1 MKTCKNKNSEM
12 RFLQLSFA
20 AISILSVLVFWV
32 LSISMSRSSNMA
44 ISELG
49 NVYMSGINEQ
59 MASHFETVI
68 GLRFEQAHG
77 IVSVVPKEI
86 DNTDKLYEELVY
98 RTTVRGFDYLA
109 LCSGDGEF
117 ETLYGDPIQPLN
129 PKPFVTALCQSES
142 RVAVGV
148 DSKGNDVVLFG
159 VDADYPMSNGDTC
172 TGLVVA
178 VPLDY
183 ITDFLELDA
192 ENELMYY
199 HILRQDGSFV
209 IENSNTELE
218 DFFNAVHDK
227 IVDGKELSE
236 EYPQA
241 AALANTITNHE
252 EYVGDLPINGEN
264 RQIYCVPLP
273 YSEWYLVAIM
283 PHNVLDDTINSL
295 STQRFAMT
303 MLSCVVVVLAISVVF
318 ARYLSITRNQV
329 IQLQKAN
336 KQAQD
341 ASNAKSEFL
350 ANMSHDIRTP
360 MNAIVGMTA
369 IATAHI
375 DDQEQVKNCLKKISL
390 SSRHLLGLIND
401 VLDMSKMESGKMTM
415 TYERVSLRE
424 ILEGIVSIMQPQIQS
439 KKQSFEIH
447 IHNDITENIWCDGVR
462 FNQVLLNLLSNATKY
477 TPEGGSIRVT
487 LNEEPSPKGD
497 QFVRIHINVKDNGI
511 GMSPEFLPKI
521 FESYSRADGARVHK
535 TEGAGLGMAITK
547 YIVDAMEGTIE
558 VESELNVGSEFRL
571 TFDFEKVTDG
581 ENEIDMV
588 LPAWKMLVVD
598 DDKELCESATQTLST
613 VGIQA
618 EWTLSG
624 EMALEKIIQHHEAND
639 PYQIILLDWKLPGMD
654 GIQVARKIREKI
666 QDDVPIL
673 LISAYDWSDFETEAR
688 EAGINGFI
696 SKPLF
701 RSTLYHSLRQ
711 YIDGENVTSQEVEQV
726 EELCDYRILVAE
738 DNELNWEIAKEL
750 LSDLGAQLEWAED
763 GQICLDKF
771 KASKPGEYDAILMD
785 LRMPNMNGYEATR
798 AIRNLDRSDAKDI
811 PIIAMSADAFSDD
824 IKRCH
829 EAGMN
834 GHVAKPIDLDEL
846 VRVLK
851 RQAKR

>member
-1 MKTCKNKNSEM
+1 
-12 RFLQLSFA
+12 
-20 AISILSVLVFWV
+20 
-32 LSISMSRSSNMA
+32 
-44 ISELG
+44 
-49 NVYMSGINEQ
+49 
-59 MASHFETVI
+59 
-68 GLRFEQAHG
+68 
-77 IVSVVPKEI
+77 
-86 DNTDKLYEELVY
+86 
-98 RTTVRGFDYLA
+98 
-109 LCSGDGEF
+109 
-117 ETLYGDPIQPLN
+117 
-129 PKPFVTALCQSES
+129 
-142 RVAVGV
+142 
-148 DSKGNDVVLFG
+148 
-159 VDADYPMSNGDTC
+159 
-172 TGLVVA
+172 
-178 VPLDY
+178 
-183 ITDFLELDA
+183 
-192 ENELMYY
+192 
-199 HILRQDGSFV
+199 
-209 IENSNTELE
+209 
-218 DFFNAVHDK
+218 
-227 IVDGKELSE
+227 
-236 EYPQA
+236 
-241 AALANTITNHE
+241 
-252 EYVGDLPINGEN
+252 
-264 RQIYCVPLP
+264 
-273 YSEWYLVAIM
+273 
-283 PHNVLDDTINSL
+283 
-295 STQRFAMT
+295 
-303 MLSCVVVVLAISVVF
+303 ML
-318 ARYLSITRNQV
+318 
-329 IQLQKAN
+329 
-336 KQAQD
+336 
-341 ASNAKSEFL
+341 
-350 ANMSHDIRTP
+350 
-360 MNAIVGMTA
+360 
-369 IATAHI
+369 
-375 DDQEQVKNCLKKISL
+375 
-390 SSRHLLGLIND
+390 
-401 VLDMSKMESGKMTM
+401 
-415 TYERVSLRE
+415 
-424 ILEGIVSIMQPQIQS
+424 
-439 KKQSFEIH
+439 
-447 IHNDITENIWCDGVR
+447 
-462 FNQVLLNLLSNATKY
+462 
-477 TPEGGSIRVT
+477 
-487 LNEEPSPKGD
+487 
-497 QFVRIHINVKDNGI
+497 
-511 GMSPEFLPKI
+511 
-521 FESYSRADGARVHK
+521 
-535 TEGAGLGMAITK
+535 
-547 YIVDAMEGTIE
+547 
-558 VESELNVGSEFRL
+558 
-571 TFDFEKVTDG
+571 TDG

-726 EELCDYRILVAE
+726 EELCNYRILVAE